1 MFENLLNLVKEN
13 AGEAIVN
20 NPAIP
25 NEHNDAAIE
34 TTGNSIMNT
43 LKSQASS
50 GNMDQLM
57 SMFKGGTPDASHP
70 VVNSVSSNVVTDLMG
85 KFGIDQNAASGIAS
99 KIIPQVMSKFVNKT
113 NDPNDSSFDIGGIMS
128 SLTGGGGA
136 AGGIGG
142 MISNFLK

>member
-13 AGEAIVN
+13 AGDAIVN

-57 SMFKGGTPDASHP
+57 NMFKGGTPDASNP
-70 VVNSVSSNVVTDLMG
+70 IVNSVSNNVASDLMS
-85 KFGIDQNAASGIAS
+85 KFGIDQGAASGIAA
-99 KIIPQVMSKFVNKT
+99 KLIPQVMNKFVNKT

-128 SLTGGGGA
+128 SLTGGGA

-142 MISNFLK
+142 MISNLFK